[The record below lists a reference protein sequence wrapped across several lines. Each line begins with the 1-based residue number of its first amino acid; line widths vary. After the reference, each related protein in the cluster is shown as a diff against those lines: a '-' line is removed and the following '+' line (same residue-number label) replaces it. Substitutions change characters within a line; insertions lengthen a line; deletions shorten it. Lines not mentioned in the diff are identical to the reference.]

1 MTITPFQLLIGVVLP
16 FFVVATILIKKNII
30 PARGFVYGFVLVFAV
45 GFGFVLQAND
55 KANGIVYSHWA
66 ESPAIL
72 LPMIAFGVGV
82 VLWLLFKF
90 VRPTIHIKEN

>member
-1 MTITPFQLLIGVVLP
+1 MTISQLLIGIFFFFAISTVLISKKVV
-16 FFVVATILIKKNII
+16 
-30 PARGFVYGFVLVFAV
+30 PARGFAYGLVLVLAVGYGFI
-45 GFGFVLQAND
+45 LQADD